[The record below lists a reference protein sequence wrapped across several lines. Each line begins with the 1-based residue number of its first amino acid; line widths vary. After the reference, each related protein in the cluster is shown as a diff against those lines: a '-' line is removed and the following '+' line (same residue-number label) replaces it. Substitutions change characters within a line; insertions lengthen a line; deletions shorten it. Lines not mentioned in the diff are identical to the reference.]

1 MRNAVEAGHQRIALG
16 EPVERG
22 AEGLPMMLPYSLF
35 SKKTTITWRN
45 EGALF
50 AGAAETDP
58 AKLAAANTAA
68 SSATTR
74 RLIWSEVC
82 AR

>member
-1 MRNAVEAGHQRIALG
+1 
-16 EPVERG
+16 
-22 AEGLPMMLPYSLF
+22 MMLPYSLF

-58 AKLAAANTAA
+58 AKLAAANTAT
-68 SSATTR
+68 SIATTR
-74 RLIWSEVC
+74 RLIWS
-82 AR
+82 